1 MRYKTI
7 TNFGGDLLK
16 KKNLCVLCVSVV
28 KSAMPHQP
36 KKKSLIPNLPSLP
49 QIDLPKPFEDG
60 LEVVKGA
67 RDLISKFGGQVE
79 PALYALLCDKKS
91 PTRLKVDKALKG
103 GTQSAV
109 ALLVPLLIAQFALAP
124 AVAALVAAVAV
135 QAIASAGQERLCE
148 ELAERQAEA
157 EQTPN
162 SKSQTPKPRHTGTAR
177 QRTAKPKAQ
186 QRAKAKHTAEA
197 KPKRRTTTAKTTKT
211 KRAKK

>member
-1 MRYKTI
+1 MPRQPTKKP
-7 TNFGGDLLK
+7 LL
-16 KKNLCVLCVSVV
+16 
-28 KSAMPHQP
+28 P
-36 KKKSLIPNLPSLP
+36 ILPSLP
-49 QIDLPKPFEDG
+49 QVDLSKPVAGG
-60 LEVVKGA
+60 LNALKGV
-67 RDLISKFGGQVE
+67 RELLGKFGAQVE

-91 PTRLKVDKALKG
+91 PTRLKVDKAVKG

-157 EQTPN
+157 EQTPT
-162 SKSQTPKPRHTGTAR
+162 SKSQIPKSRHTGTAR
-177 QRTAKPKAQ
+177 QRTAKPKPQ
-186 QRAKAKHTAEA
+186 QRAKAKHAAEA
-197 KPKRRTTTAKTTKT
+197 KPKRRTTKAKT

>member
-1 MRYKTI
+1 
-7 TNFGGDLLK
+7 
-16 KKNLCVLCVSVV
+16 
-28 KSAMPHQP
+28 MPHQP

-79 PALYALLCDKKS
+79 PALYALLCDRRS
-91 PTRLKVDKALKG
+91 PARGKVDKALKG

-109 ALLVPLLIAQFALAP
+109 ALLVPLLITQFALAP

-135 QAIASAGQERLCE
+135 QAIASAGQGRLCE
-148 ELAERQAEA
+148 ELAER
-157 EQTPN
+157 
-162 SKSQTPKPRHTGTAR
+162 
-177 QRTAKPKAQ
+177 TAKPKPQ
-186 QRAKAKHTAEA
+186 QRAKAKHAAEA